1 MPNYNTILSSEE
13 IEFLLDYLDPVLDD
27 EDDGKM
33 AFSISRKLQNIKKQ
47 SDEYLR

>member
-1 MPNYNTILSSEE
+1 MMDTLFTNEE

-33 AFSISRKLQNIKKQ
+33 AFSISRKLQNMRKMM
-47 SDEYLR
+47 DEYLK